1 MSLSDH
7 RPLRD
12 KIYLKKIKDQI
23 TQQEQQEERE
33 RETKKHKKTTQR
45 NREATRKNRK
55 EQKDKRRKG
64 QEEERAQTLNLQ
76 ILENLIQFIQSDLCG
91 ISDCENRSTETCRSG
106 NEDYQPL

>member
-12 KIYLKKIKDQI
+12 KIYLKKSRIRSHNKNNKKKEKEKQRN
-23 TQQEQQEERE
+23 TKRQYKETGKQQERTE
-33 RETKKHKKTTQR
+33 
-45 NREATRKNRK
+45 KN
-55 EQKDKRRKG
+55 KRRKG